1 MKKIQEKTFF
11 FKKKSVPL
19 SPKFRNN
26 MNKKVI
32 IIATTAIVLAV
43 LGTAAYYIY
52 QQKQQIKEMTEVFQ
66 LEKEELEDQYNQ
78 TVIEYEGY
86 KLKVNNDSLEQKL
99 EDQRIKM
106 QRLVEELKQTKAQD
120 ARKINA
126 LKKELETVRG
136 VLRYYIAQVDSL
148 NRVNEALVA
157 ENTQIKDEILNVQA
171 QNQQVREQNA
181 ALSHKVTVA
190 AQLTA
195 TNVQVLSLNSKDKV
209 DSKNKA
215 SKLAKFQVNFTI
227 AANVTADPGE
237 KDVYLRLLRP
247 NEEVLTNGSSGKF
260 NYENASIDFSS
271 KKVIEYGG
279 EETPV
284 TIYYKRVENLDPGTY
299 RAEIYADG
307 NLIGRGSIVL
317 K

>member
-1 MKKIQEKTFF
+1 
-11 FKKKSVPL
+11 
-19 SPKFRNN
+19 
-26 MNKKVI
+26 MNKKAI
-32 IIATTAIVLAV
+32 IFAVTVTVLAV
-43 LGTAAYYIY
+43 LGSAAYYIY
-52 QQKQQIKEMTEVFQ
+52 QQQQQIKEMTEVFQ

-86 KLKVNNDSLEQKL
+86 KLQVNNDSLEQKL

-120 ARKINA
+120 AKKINA

-136 VLRYYIAQVDSL
+136 VLRYYVAQVDSL
-148 NRVNEALVA
+148 NRVNEALIT
-157 ENTQIKDEILNVQA
+157 ENTQIKGQMQAVQA

-181 ALSHKVTVA
+181 ALTHKVTVA

-195 TNVQVLSLNSKDKV
+195 TNVHVASLTSKDKV
-209 DSKNKA
+209 DNKNKA
-215 SKLAKFQVNFTI
+215 NKLAKFQVTFTI
-227 AANVTADPGE
+227 AANVTAEPGE
-237 KDVYLRLLRP
+237 KDVYLRILRP

-260 NYENASIDFSS
+260 KYENTSVDFSA
-271 KKVIEYGG
+271 KKTIEYGG

-284 TIYYKRVENLDPGTY
+284 TIFYKRVENIDPGTY

-307 NLIGRGSIVL
+307 NLIGRGSISL

>member
-1 MKKIQEKTFF
+1 M
-11 FKKKSVPL
+11 P
-19 SPKFRNN
+19 PKFNIK
-26 MNKKVI
+26 MNKKI
-32 IIATTAIVLAV
+32 IIAVTVVILAV
-43 LGTAAYYIY
+43 LAGAAYYIKK
-52 QQKQQIKEMTEVFQ
+52 QQDQIKEMTEVFQ

-86 KLKVNNDSLEQKL
+86 KLQVNNDSLEQKL

-120 ARKINA
+120 AKKINA

-136 VLRYYIAQVDSL
+136 VLRYYVAQVDSL
-148 NRVNEALVA
+148 NRVNEALVS
-157 ENTQIKDEILNVQA
+157 ENTQIKGQMQAVQA

-181 ALSHKVTVA
+181 ALTHKVTVA

-195 TNVQVLSLNSKDKV
+195 TNVHVSSLNSKDKV
-209 DSKNKA
+209 DNKSKAN
-215 SKLAKFQVNFTI
+215 KLAKFQVTFTI
-227 AANVTADPGE
+227 AANVTADTGE
-237 KDVYLRLLRP
+237 KDIYLRILRP

-260 NYENASIDFSS
+260 KYENANIDFSA
-271 KKVIEYGG
+271 KKTIEYGG

-284 TIYYKRVENLDPGTY
+284 TIFYKRVENIDPGTY
-299 RAEIYADG
+299 RAEIFADG
-307 NLIGRGSIVL
+307 NLIGRGSITL

>member
-1 MKKIQEKTFF
+1 
-11 FKKKSVPL
+11 
-19 SPKFRNN
+19 
-26 MNKKVI
+26 MNKKAI
-32 IIATTAIVLAV
+32 IIAATVIVLAV
-43 LGTAAYYIY
+43 LGGAAYYIY
-52 QQKQQIKEMTEVFQ
+52 QQQKQIEEMTEVFQ

-86 KLKVNNDSLEQKL
+86 KLQVNNDSLEQKL

-120 ARKINA
+120 AKKINA

-136 VLRYYIAQVDSL
+136 VLRYYVAQVDSL
-148 NRVNEALVA
+148 NRVNEALIA
-157 ENTQIKDEILNVQA
+157 ENTQIKGQMETVQA
-171 QNQQVREQNA
+171 QNQQVRQQNA
-181 ALSHKVTVA
+181 ALTHKVTVA

-195 TNVQVLSLNSKDKV
+195 TNVQVASLNSKDKV
-209 DSKNKA
+209 DNKNRS
-215 SKLAKFQVNFTI
+215 SKLAKFQVTFTI
-227 AANVTADPGE
+227 AANVTAETGE
-237 KDVYLRLLRP
+237 KDIYLRLLRP

-260 NYENASIDFSS
+260 KYENASIDFSA
-271 KKVIEYGG
+271 KKTIEYGG

-284 TIYYKRVENLDPGTY
+284 TIYYKRVENIDPGTY

-307 NLIGRGSIVL
+307 NLIGRGSITL